1 MRLEGPNMR
10 LKDPSMRLEDP
21 SMRLEDPSKTL
32 EILLGDYLNL
42 ERERKTQ
49 NKTRRLY

>member
-1 MRLEGPNMR
+1 MRLEDLNMR
-10 LKDPSMRLEDP
+10 LEDPSMRLEDP

-32 EILLGDYLNL
+32 ETLLGDYLNL

-49 NKTRRLY
+49 NKTREHY